1 MSLQTHTD
9 LPSFLQVRLGGGM
22 PLDSH
27 TRVMRLPS
35 ITVRGDT
42 SSEPRILGET
52 VTMTG
57 HQKGAFTSH
66 SSYMLLHFT
75 EVESESSKI

>member
-1 MSLQTHTD
+1 
-9 LPSFLQVRLGGGM
+9 M

-42 SSEPRILGET
+42 SSDPRILGET
-52 VTMTG
+52 VIMTE
-57 HQKGAFTSH
+57 HQEEAHTSH
-66 SSYMLLHFT
+66 SRYMLVHFT
-75 EVESESSKI
+75 EVKPTLNM

>member
-1 MSLQTHTD
+1 
-9 LPSFLQVRLGGGM
+9 M

-52 VTMTG
+52 VIMKG
-57 HQKGAFTSH
+57 HQKEAFTSH
-66 SSYMLLHFT
+66 SSGTLEHFT
-75 EVESESSKI
+75 EVKSEFGKTEQSKNTAATSVCENVTGK